1 VVAEVNCLAPAAL
14 ALALLPGLQ
23 AAAATRAA
31 AVVVN
36 VASSAH
42 VRASVA
48 ALVQPHGREA
58 FGARLRAA
66 LAPSGQAA
74 LDGDTDRAQ

>member
-1 VVAEVNCLAPAAL
+1 
-14 ALALLPGLQ
+14 
-23 AAAATRAA
+23 
-31 AVVVN
+31 
-36 VASSAH
+36 
-42 VRASVA
+42 
-48 ALVQPHGREA
+48 VQPHGREA